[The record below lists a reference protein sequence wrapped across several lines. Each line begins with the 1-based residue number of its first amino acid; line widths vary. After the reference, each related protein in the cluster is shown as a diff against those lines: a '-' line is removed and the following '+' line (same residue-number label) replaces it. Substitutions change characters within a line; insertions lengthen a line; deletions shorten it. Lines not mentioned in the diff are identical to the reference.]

1 MHFASDNSGPA
12 HASVLEAL
20 AEANDGYAMG
30 YGTDALSIEVR
41 DGLRALFEAPE
52 AEVFLVPTGTAANS
66 LALACLCEP
75 YRSIFCAELAHIH
88 VDECNAPEFYTGG
101 AKLWPVPHGDRMTPD
116 TLRAA
121 IDASKANGIH
131 GPVGGAVS
139 ITSVTEGGNVLTIDE
154 IAALSAVAKEAGL
167 PLHLDGARF
176 ANACVK
182 LGCTPA
188 EMSWKAG
195 VDVAVFGGT
204 KNGLLGAE
212 AVIFFDPALARGF
225 AERRKRGGHLFSKH
239 RMLAAQM
246 KAYLADDLWFEL
258 AKRANAA
265 CDMMRA
271 GFEAQDVKIG
281 NETHANMLFAHLPAR
296 VHDALK
302 AEGAVYHTFAEEDG
316 LIPGRFVCDWST
328 GQGAVDAL
336 LAAMKRH
343 L

>member
-20 AEANDGYAMG
+20 AEANDGYAMA
-30 YGTDALSIEVR
+30 YGSDALSAEVTDR
-41 DGLRALFEAPE
+41 LRALFEAPD
-52 AEVFLVPTGTAANS
+52 AAVFLVPTGTAANS
-66 LALACLCEP
+66 LALACLCQP
-75 YRSIFCAELAHIH
+75 YQAVFCSELAHIH

-121 IDASKANGIH
+121 IAMANANGIH
-131 GPVGGAVS
+131 GPSGGAVS

-167 PLHLDGARF
+167 PVHLDGARF

-212 AVIFFDPALARGF
+212 AVIFFDPALAEGF
-225 AERRKRGGHLFSKH
+225 AARRKRGGHLFSKH

-246 KAYLADDLWFEL
+246 KAYLEGDLWRDL
-258 AKRANAA
+258 AMRANAT
-265 CDMMRA
+265 CDMLRA
-271 GFEAQDVKIG
+271 GFEAQGVRIG
-281 NETHANMLFAHLPAR
+281 NATHANMLFAHMPAG
-296 VHDALK
+296 VHDALH
-302 AEGAVYHTFAEEDG
+302 AEGASYHTFDAEDG
-316 LIPGRFVCDWST
+316 LVPGRFVCDWST
-328 GQGAVDAL
+328 GQKAVDDLLVAL
-336 LAAMKRH
+336 KRH